1 MTTMTIRIDDND
13 DGDQDKKE
21 YCAARRWI
29 ALHILWQPSHLQPAA
44 TGIFEIP
51 QLTVRNLS
59 SSGSCFQFFEVQMIL
74 KFFNSGRFDCSRA
87 VLSLLYIQA
96 WRTICNMDK
105 NKTNNKLI
113 FKLQLLTVSI
123 KSLVGNFPLSFT
135 LSAIDRS
142 YNFPSCKLASK

>member
-44 TGIFEIP
+44 TGIFEIL
-51 QLTVRNLS
+51 QLTFRNLS
-59 SSGSCFQFFEVQMIL
+59 NSGLCFQSFEVQMIL
-74 KFFNSGRFDCSRA
+74 KFCYSGRFYCSRG

-105 NKTNNKLI
+105 KMED
-113 FKLQLLTVSI
+113 QQ
-123 KSLVGNFPLSFT
+123 
-135 LSAIDRS
+135 
-142 YNFPSCKLASK
+142 